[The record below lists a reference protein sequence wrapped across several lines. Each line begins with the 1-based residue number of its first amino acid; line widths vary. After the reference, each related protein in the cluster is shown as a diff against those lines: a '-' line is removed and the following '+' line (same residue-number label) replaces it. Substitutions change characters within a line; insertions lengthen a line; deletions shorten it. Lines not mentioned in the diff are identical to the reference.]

1 MLRPADSGRKTA
13 SLSVR
18 EAERTRNEVFCGTRR
33 GMIASLGSWTLLRSK
48 LNLLVSWQ

>member
-33 GMIASLGSWTLLRSK
+33 GDDCFSRLLDIAAF
-48 LNLLVSWQ
+48 